1 MRLLRAAQLCETG
14 GPPADSKARLYVQK
28 YETADRPLI
37 GNVRTQM
44 LLLDTG
50 AHQFPVSVNDGGEH
64 PGNCYVVSPAA
75 AYGKYAEEELG
86 RLHKTP
92 LQRPLA
98 WLVRRV
104 TAALESIRMDRIVQV
119 NNWLLSTNL
128 YPSTWKGEDLPGIT
142 EFLKSQFP
150 DHAFGFRSL
159 NERCHKALLG
169 RLRRLGYTAIPSR
182 QVYVF
187 DGCEGERSAF
197 LSRHNTR
204 LDGALLRRGGY
215 RVLRGEE
222 LRESDFGRL
231 EHLYN
236 QLYLEKYSRLNPH
249 YTAEWLRAGQRD
261 GWLQLRAL
269 ECPRGSID
277 GVVGWFASDT
287 NLSAPIVGY
296 DTGLPS
302 RTGLYRRLTRLCL
315 QEAADQRMILNF
327 SSGASHFKRLR
338 GGEPEI
344 EFSMF
349 YVKHLPLYNRLVWAL
364 LGGIL
369 KGIGVPLLKA
379 LKL

>member
-1 MRLLRAAQLCETG
+1 MRLLRSNQLCEPD
-14 GPPADSKARLYVQK
+14 GPPADSKAVLYVK
-28 YETADRPLI
+28 SCEVADRPLI
-37 GNVRTQM
+37 GNVRTRM

-50 AHQFPVSVNDGGEH
+50 PHQFPVSVNDGGE
-64 PGNCYVVSPAA
+64 PPDNCYVVSPVT
-75 AYGKYAEEELG
+75 AYGKYAEEEVA
-86 RLHKTP
+86 RLKKRA
-92 LQRPLA
+92 LQRPLSLLA
-98 WLVRRV
+98 SGVA
-104 TAALESIRMDRIVQV
+104 AALEAMRMDRIVQV

-128 YPSTWKGEDLPGIT
+128 YPSTWEGEDLPGIT
-142 EFLKSQFP
+142 DLLRSTFP

-159 NERCHKALLG
+159 NARCHKTLLE
-169 RLRRLGYTAIPSR
+169 RMRRLGYTAIPSR

-187 DGCEGERSAF
+187 EGREGERSAF

-204 LDGALLRRGGY
+204 LDASLLKRGGY
-215 RVLRGEE
+215 RVLRGEALKE
-222 LRESDFGRL
+222 KDFVRL

-249 YTAEWLRAGQRD
+249 YTADWLRAGQRD
-261 GWLQLRAL
+261 GWLQLSAL
-269 ECPRGSID
+269 ECPRGCID

-296 DTGLPS
+296 DTGLP
-302 RTGLYRRLTRLCL
+302 RQTGLYRQLTSLCL
-315 QEAADQRMILNF
+315 QEAADRRMVLNF

-344 EFSMF
+344 EFSMC
-349 YVKHLPLYNRLVWAL
+349 YVRHLPATNRLAWSL
-364 LGGIL
+364 LGSLL